1 MVIFSFCHTS
11 WTLLTFM
18 LRVQA
23 FRLSIWSFQRKT
35 FRYTKFRIRKR
46 AHTVGR
52 VTKYL
57 LLSVHCT
64 QTTTL
69 MFACVCVC
77 GVCGYPHI
85 CPLQPAPMWRLKEKG
100 EIAPS
105 PSKKTPPANRLQAI
119 NSLIDSFLP
128 SCPLTPIKA
137 AGLPAPSPFLHCLK
151 STHTH
156 QRHKLTPCLQ
166 TSMGDGYW
174 KPVTNL
180 RNIWKCWVRNFHF
193 CLDFFLFGDILVL
206 CYGVMWQL
214 GQVPQETKSSN
225 FMLSWSSCERCSCV
239 LLFDLMW
246 SECTEVFLR
255 LFHHRGPWYQTQKNI
270 QILKL
275 YLVCLEWFVIMDR
288 HLNFTHRSN
297 WNLAHYLFTWKCDL
311 SDVI

>member
-1 MVIFSFCHTS
+1 MKHYRFFLKTPHFGNPLISCHTR

-23 FRLSIWSFQRKT
+23 FRLSIWSFQRKK

-69 MFACVCVC
+69 MFACVC

-85 CPLQPAPMWRLKEKG
+85 CPLQPAPMAVWRLKEKG

-105 PSKKTPPANRLQAI
+105 PSKTTPPANRLQAI
-119 NSLIDSFLP
+119 NSLINSFLP

-137 AGLPAPSPFLHCLK
+137 AGLTAPSPFLPCLK

-166 TSMGDGYW
+166 TLMGDGYW

-193 CLDFFLFGDILVL
+193 GLEFLFVRRYLSSVLQGDVTGWTSSTRNKIIQFHALLILL
-206 CYGVMWQL
+206 W
-214 GQVPQETKSSN
+214 K
-225 FMLSWSSCERCSCV
+225 
-239 LLFDLMW
+239 
-246 SECTEVFLR
+246 VFLCVPVR
-255 LFHHRGPWYQTQKNI
+255 FNVERVHWGFSEAISPQKTMISNAKKI

-275 YLVCLEWFVIMDR
+275 
-288 HLNFTHRSN
+288 
-297 WNLAHYLFTWKCDL
+297 
-311 SDVI
+311 